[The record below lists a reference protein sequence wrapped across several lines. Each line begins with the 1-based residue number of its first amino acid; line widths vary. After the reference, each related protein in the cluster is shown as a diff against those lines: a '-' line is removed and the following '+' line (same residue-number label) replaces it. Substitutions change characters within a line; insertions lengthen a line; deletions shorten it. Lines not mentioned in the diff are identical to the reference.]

1 MNQRVGRKPPG
12 ESGGAS
18 SHLSGVL
25 ETIAAGLSLV
35 LARPYLVVVPLVID
49 LVLWLGLHI
58 SARSLF
64 DPLRRVMLE
73 QGGENGPLAAEQLAV
88 ISERFRV
95 NDMTAWFTPSI
106 FGGLPKDSLL
116 NGILSVLAPP
126 LTRGVER
133 GNMYESWQAG
143 LLAPW
148 DPERWWTVIGTMV
161 AAFAVATVLVVIY
174 RVPIARSVRHSDG
187 IRQHVAMECLLA
199 WTRLIAILLLTA
211 GALAVLIAPALFG
224 TAVLLLMGLNIAGVV
239 SVGLFVFGG
248 LASMYTLF
256 TLDAMFLERIGPLK
270 SVSRSFDVVRANFGS
285 TTRFA
290 LASLVL
296 ATGSLQVWSVITQN
310 APGVIIAL
318 IGNAVLGTGLTTA
331 SMMFFQDRAAALAVS
346 VESRTPRP
354 TRPGWLR

>member
-1 MNQRVGRKPPG
+1 MNQRASRKPTG

-35 LARPYLVVVPLVID
+35 LARPYLLVVPLVID
-49 LVLWLGLHI
+49 LVLWLGVQI

-73 QGGENGPLAAEQLAV
+73 QGGENGPLAAAQLAI
-88 ISERFRV
+88 ISDRFRV
-95 NDMTAWFTPSI
+95 NDMAAWLTPSI
-106 FGGLPKDSLL
+106 FGGLPRDSLL
-116 NGILSVLAPP
+116 NGLVSILAPP
-126 LTRGVER
+126 MARGVER
-133 GNMYESWQAG
+133 DDLYEAWRGG
-143 LLAPW
+143 LISLW
-148 DPERWWTVIGTMV
+148 NPEQWWTVIGAMV
-161 AAFAVATVLVVIY
+161 VAFALATVLVVIY
-174 RVPIARSVRHSDG
+174 RVPIARSVRQSDG
-187 IRQHVAMECLLA
+187 ARQHVLLECLLA
-199 WTRLIAILLLTA
+199 WTRLVAILLLTV
-211 GALAVLIAPALFG
+211 GAVAVVIAPALLG
-224 TAVLLLMGLNIAGVV
+224 TAILLLMGLNIAGVV
-239 SVGLFVFGG
+239 LVGLFIFGG

-270 SVSRSFDVVRANFGS
+270 SIARSFDVVKANFGS

-296 ATGSLQVWSVITQN
+296 ATGSLQIWSVITQN

-331 SMMFFQDRAAALAVS
+331 SMMFFQDRAAALAVP
-346 VESRTPRP
+346 VESRNPRP

>member
-1 MNQRVGRKPPG
+1 MNQRASRKPT
-12 ESGGAS
+12 GGGS

-35 LARPYLVVVPLVID
+35 IARPYLLVFPLVID
-49 LVLWLGLHI
+49 LVLWLGVQV

-64 DPLRRVMLE
+64 DPLRRLMLE
-73 QGGENGPLAAEQLAV
+73 QGGENGPLAAEQLAI

-95 NDMTAWFTPSI
+95 NDMAAWFTPSI
-106 FGGLPKDSLL
+106 FGGLPRDSLL
-116 NGILSVLAPP
+116 NGIVSILAPP
-126 LTRGVER
+126 VARGVER
-133 GNMYESWQAG
+133 DNLYESWRPG
-143 LLAPW
+143 LFSLW
-148 DPERWWTVIGTMV
+148 NPEQWWTVIGAMV
-161 AAFAVATVLVVIY
+161 VVFAIATVLVVIY
-174 RVPIARSVRHSDG
+174 RVPIARSVRQSDG
-187 IRQHVAMECLLA
+187 ARQHVLLECLLA

-211 GALAVLIAPALFG
+211 GALAVLIAPALLG
-224 TAVLLLMGLNIAGVV
+224 TAILLLMGLNIAGVV

-256 TLDAMFLERIGPLK
+256 TLDAMFLERTGPLK
-270 SVSRSFDVVRANFGS
+270 SIARSFDVVRANFGS

-310 APGVIIAL
+310 APGIIIAL

-331 SMMFFQDRAAALAVS
+331 SMMFFQDRAAALAVT
-346 VESRTPRP
+346 VETRDPRP